1 MTSFRKLIGIMLL
14 VYALICI
21 PSYVIALMQGFNIVV
36 AFNLLLMLILGGLVT
51 HDLLQDHGPLE
62 IVIQNLKKADE
73 EVEDEQ

>member
-21 PSYVIALMQGFNIVV
+21 PTYAIALMQGFNIVI
-36 AFNLLLMLILGGLVT
+36 AFNLFLMLILGGLVS

-62 IVIQNLKKADE
+62 VVIENLKKADK
-73 EVEDEQ
+73 EVEDE